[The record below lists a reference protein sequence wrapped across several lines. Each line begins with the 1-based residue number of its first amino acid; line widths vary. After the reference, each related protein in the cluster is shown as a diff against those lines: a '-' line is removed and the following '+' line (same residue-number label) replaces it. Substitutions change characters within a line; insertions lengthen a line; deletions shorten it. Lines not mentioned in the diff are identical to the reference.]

1 MDFKQCKV
9 LADIKYCEATNVEY
23 EQYYKDNYDNNF
35 ELTEPDT
42 EYDGYIVILYDGQPE
57 WFSEAFDKGYGMKP
71 NQDPNGDGYEV
82 TYPDGYKSWSP
93 KEVADAAYFPIKD
106 ENGQMIK
113 PEDIENFIEIENVS
127 KLGTKT
133 TVVSIH
139 TITGF
144 DSHGLSSCVDPSR
157 YDMNIGKKF
166 AKEKAVDAIWAG
178 LGFVLQWAKFGLN
191 KK

>member
-1 MDFKQCKV
+1 MK
-9 LADIKYCEATNVEY
+9 AIGIKMVDLHPMTA
-23 EQYYKDNYDNNF
+23 K
-35 ELTEPDT
+35 
-42 EYDGYIVILYDGQPE
+42 
-57 WFSEAFDKGYGMKP
+57 EAFDKGYGMKL

-93 KEVADAAYFPIKD
+93 KEVVDAAYFPIKD

-113 PEDIENFIEIENVS
+113 PEDVENFIEIENVS

-144 DSHGLSSCVDPSR
+144 DSHGFSSCVDPYR
-157 YDMNIGKKF
+157 YDTNIGKKF

-191 KK
+191 KR

>member
-1 MDFKQCKV
+1 MK
-9 LADIKYCEATNVEY
+9 AIGIKMVDLQPMTAREAN
-23 EQYYKDNYDNNF
+23 
-35 ELTEPDT
+35 
-42 EYDGYIVILYDGQPE
+42 
-57 WFSEAFDKGYGMKP
+57 DKGHKIGEYSFETE
-71 NQDPNGDGYEV
+71 GYEV

-157 YDMNIGKKF
+157 YDINIGKKF

-178 LGFVLQWAKFGLN
+178 LGFVLQWAKFGL
-191 KK
+191 KQKTS

>member
-1 MDFKQCKV
+1 MK
-9 LADIKYCEATNVEY
+9 AIGIKMVDLQPMTAREAN
-23 EQYYKDNYDNNF
+23 
-35 ELTEPDT
+35 
-42 EYDGYIVILYDGQPE
+42 
-57 WFSEAFDKGYGMKP
+57 DKGHKIGEHSFETE
-71 NQDPNGDGYEV
+71 GYEV

-106 ENGQMIK
+106 ENGQTIK